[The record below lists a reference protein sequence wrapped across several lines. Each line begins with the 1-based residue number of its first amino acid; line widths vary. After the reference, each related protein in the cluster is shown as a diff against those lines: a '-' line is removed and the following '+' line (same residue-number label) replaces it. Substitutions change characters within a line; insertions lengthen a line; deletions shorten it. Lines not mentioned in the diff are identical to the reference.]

1 MQISELIK
9 LAKSSGSSSSLR
21 SGSGSRIIIKF
32 DINNIR
38 NRCSSMVPP
47 SPPPARSPRLDSLLI
62 NKRRLPWQKFRDG
75 PRCLKIL
82 RHLSSRAKVKVSHR
96 RSRTWS
102 ANLQI
107 FRSGYPH
114 TQLLNG
120 AVAVAGAARKT
131 YVLEPNWM
139 ADRSLA
145 SARELQQRECCVI

>member
-9 LAKSSGSSSSLR
+9 LARSSRSRSSSSSSGSLR
-21 SGSGSRIIIKF
+21 SNSNSGSGSRIIIKF

-38 NRCSSMVPP
+38 NGCSALG
-47 SPPPARSPRLDSLLI
+47 PPARSPRLDSLLI

-102 ANLQI
+102 ADLAI
-107 FRSGYPH
+107 WVSTCKVY
-114 TQLLNG
+114 NG
-120 AVAVAGAARKT
+120 IRVYKGDPGTANSQKF
-131 YVLEPNWM
+131 
-139 ADRSLA
+139 
-145 SARELQQRECCVI
+145 